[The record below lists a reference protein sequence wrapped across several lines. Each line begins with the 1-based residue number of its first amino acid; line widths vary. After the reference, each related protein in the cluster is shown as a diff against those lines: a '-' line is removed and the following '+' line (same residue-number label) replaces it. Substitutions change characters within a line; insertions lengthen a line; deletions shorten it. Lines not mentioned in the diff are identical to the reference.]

1 MSNRSFLRL
10 IGFGACALALL
21 GARVGLAS
29 ELDPTTG
36 KLKSTDSKAVMI
48 GFEDAAQL
56 ASLGVA
62 LTKFQ
67 ASGGGFSST
76 LIFVDTNGT
85 AMTADELQAHLAPD
99 AAVEGKQA
107 LLLGSST
114 TDTAAGILIP
124 WTSLSSVVTSTRI
137 QITAWVRS
145 SGATPQLVVTWLK
158 DAKLPAAGTFVTLTA
173 IRTGRE
179 TSDGWA
185 EISTGPIDTTIWG
198 VPIAEIR
205 LNHGS
210 SDVRNGRQASLVVD
224 ALEIAPAGGTAVPPS
239 ACSIATQ
246 DKDCGDDGEC
256 QFGHC
261 VPAYTSWGPVPSLEH
276 RIEFVDRWISVAEHI
291 QGARNSAK
299 KADALQAAKPV
310 LTAATIGGHE
320 FFSRMMGLVNNLRNH
335 HTSFGEPSNAGLLQP
350 LAAGGSSS
358 TLGACLGV
366 GELDLLET
374 PGQQQLGFIVYKVS
388 TKSLVGA
395 TLKVGDAITKIDGID
410 PLTWVR
416 SVFLTWSPGVPADP
430 GADLGWSATG
440 VAWMISHRA
449 NNVEV
454 TRCLSATDCTGANKQ
469 VTTIDVAGP
478 AWKSLNGTGLLGN
491 ENDPSIIMCDIRFQE
506 VVTQSSGSQD
516 AVSYQTI
523 WNDTLGVA
531 FDGTLADFAA
541 WQSKVLAAF
550 PTATPPTKVLFDVR
564 QGNGGY
570 AENSEMI
577 AEQIRAKTD
586 PIGVVGFQAACW
598 DRSDNVSTLMSTIMA
613 ASPSCETL
621 PGLSFTESAPCAFV
635 VEDYIL
641 GDYYAQVSKL
651 ESTVKAFTPAGL
663 NAKVAWLHT
672 ANVSANDYMAAL
684 VQGRTNQRIF
694 GPGPT
699 SGAYGFI
706 LTLPAMLLG
715 WRGGSIQMS
724 DSIWGT
730 SHADIATQQFRS
742 GTGVPPDQVTAQKM
756 SDAINNVDTMLAAAK
771 AWLEANP

>member
-1 MSNRSFLRL
+1 MFKKRRLLRL
-10 IGFGACALALL
+10 IGSGICALALL
-21 GARVGLAS
+21 GARAGLAS

-36 KLKSTDSKAVMI
+36 KLKSTDAKALMI

-56 ASLGVA
+56 ATLGVT

-67 ASGGGFSST
+67 TSGSGGYGST

-85 AMTADELQAHLAPD
+85 AMTADELKAHVAPD

-107 LLLGSST
+107 LLLGSAT

-124 WTSLSSVVTSTRI
+124 WTALASAVTSTRI

-145 SGATPQLVVTWLK
+145 TGATPQLVVTWLK
-158 DAKLPAAGTFVTLTA
+158 NAKLPAASTYVTLTA

-205 LNHGS
+205 LNHSS

-224 ALEIAPAGGTAVPPS
+224 ALEIAPAGGTAVAPNS
-239 ACSIATQ
+239 CTIATQ
-246 DKDCGDDGEC
+246 DTDCGGDGEC

-261 VPAYTSWGPVPSLEH
+261 LPAYASWGPVPSVEH
-276 RIEFVDRWISVAEHI
+276 RAEFVDRWTSIAMHV

-299 KADALQAAKPV
+299 KADALQAARPV
-310 LTAATIGGHE
+310 LTAATIGGRD
-320 FFSRMMGLVNNLRNH
+320 FFSRMIGLVNNLRNH
-335 HTSFGEPSNAGLLQP
+335 HTSFGEPSNTGLLQP

-358 TLGACLGV
+358 TLGACLGA
-366 GELDLLET
+366 GELDLLS
-374 PGQQQLGFIVYKVS
+374 PGQLGFIVYKVA

-395 TLKVGDAITKIDGID
+395 TLKVGDAITKIDGMD

-416 SVFLTWSPGVPADP
+416 SVYLTWSPGVPADP
-430 GADLGWSATG
+430 GADLAWSSTG
-440 VAWMISHRA
+440 VAWMIAHRA
-449 NNVEV
+449 KDIEV
-454 TRCLSATDCTGANKQ
+454 TRCLSASECSGGNKQ
-469 VTTIDVAGP
+469 VFKVDVAGP
-478 AWKSLNGTGLLGN
+478 AWANLNGTGLLGN
-491 ENDPSIIMCDIRFQE
+491 ENDPSILSCDVRF
-506 VVTQSSGSQD
+506 QD
-516 AVSYQTI
+516 AVTVSSGGSGDKVSSQTI
-523 WNDTLGVA
+523 WNDTLGVT
-531 FDGTLADFAA
+531 FDGTYADFAT
-541 WQSKVLAAF
+541 WQNQVMAAF
-550 PTATPPTKVLFDVR
+550 ATPPTKVLFDVR

-577 AEQIRAKTD
+577 AEEIRATTQ
-586 PIGVVGFQAACW
+586 PVGMVGFQAACW

-613 ASPSCETL
+613 ASPSCEQQGAL
-621 PGLSFTESAPCAFV
+621 AESAPCVFV
-635 VEDYIL
+635 VEDYLL

-651 ESTVKAFTPAGL
+651 ESTVKPFTPGGL
-663 NAKVAWLHT
+663 SAKVAWLH
-672 ANVSANDYMAAL
+672 AADVSANDYLASL
-684 VQGRTNQRIF
+684 IQGRTNQRIF

-699 SGAYGFI
+699 SGSYGFI
-706 LTLPAMLLG
+706 LSLPALLLG

-730 SHADIATQQFRS
+730 SHADIAAHQFSS
-742 GTGVPPDQVTAQKM
+742 GTGVPPDQIVAQKM
-756 SDAINNVDTMLAAAK
+756 SDAINNVDTMLAVAQ
-771 AWLEANP
+771 AWLEATP